1 MAAFDTQF
9 RLERGQTQASMLP
22 TAIITVATGGYFDTL
37 HVGLHSGRPFA
48 STDRLDTPPVAIVN
62 RAFAA
67 RSCRGWTQ
75 WVSGLTIGSSDKTGP
90 WTTIVGVAD
99 DVRNAGAALAVR
111 PEIFVPMHQQYAGIS
126 SSCSF
131 APTLTRRR
139 LSRPS
144 GSAVVSLDPEQ
155 PIYTVQTLEE
165 AMALSAFQQRLS
177 AILLGIFAAI
187 ALALAAIGIYG
198 VMAYA
203 VTARTR
209 EIGVRLAVGAQ
220 RREVIWL
227 VLGQVLTLSCLGLA
241 LGIGGLFLAGR
252 GLRGLLVG
260 VSPNDPMTIGLAAT
274 GLGIVALLAGWS
286 PAWRA
291 SRVDPIQALRSE

>member
-1 MAAFDTQF
+1 
-9 RLERGQTQASMLP
+9 
-22 TAIITVATGGYFDTL
+22 
-37 HVGLHSGRPFA
+37 
-48 STDRLDTPPVAIVN
+48 
-62 RAFAA
+62 
-67 RSCRGWTQ
+67 
-75 WVSGLTIGSSDKTGP
+75 
-90 WTTIVGVAD
+90 
-99 DVRNAGAALAVR
+99 
-111 PEIFVPMHQQYAGIS
+111 MHQQSDWNQLFMLVRANADAAS
-126 SSCSF
+126 LVP
-131 APTLTRRR
+131 AVRR
-139 LSRPS
+139 
-144 GSAVVSLDPEQ
+144 AVVSLDPEQ
-155 PIYTVQTLEE
+155 PIYAIQTLEE

>member
-1 MAAFDTQF
+1 
-9 RLERGQTQASMLP
+9 
-22 TAIITVATGGYFDTL
+22 
-37 HVGLHSGRPFA
+37 
-48 STDRLDTPPVAIVN
+48 
-62 RAFAA
+62 
-67 RSCRGWTQ
+67 
-75 WVSGLTIGSSDKTGP
+75 
-90 WTTIVGVAD
+90 
-99 DVRNAGAALAVR
+99 
-111 PEIFVPMHQQYAGIS
+111 
-126 SSCSF
+126 
-131 APTLTRRR
+131 
-139 LSRPS
+139 
-144 GSAVVSLDPEQ
+144 
-155 PIYTVQTLEE
+155 
-165 AMALSAFQQRLS
+165 MALSAFQQRLS

-260 VSPNDPMTIGLAAT
+260 VSPNDPMTIGLGGNGARHRRASCRMVACMACEP
-274 GLGIVALLAGWS
+274 GRSHPGAPLGIGG
-286 PAWRA
+286 
-291 SRVDPIQALRSE
+291 